1 MKNIT
6 IYNVAT
12 GNILKSFSKSY
23 DFTDIDSM
31 LEDGEA
37 YIEGKFIPSIYE
49 KIIDGEAV
57 LKDTTPDYEKEN
69 RFHRSAL
76 LYGSD
81 WTQMPDSPLSESKKT
96 EWATYRQAL
105 RDLPTNSNWP
115 NLEDGDWPTEPT

>member
-6 IYNVAT
+6 IYDVAT

-37 YIEGKFIPSIYE
+37 YIEGAFIPSMYE
-49 KIIDGEAV
+49 KIIDGEPV

>member
-6 IYNVAT
+6 IYDVAT

-37 YIEGKFIPSIYE
+37 YIEGAFIPSMYE
-49 KIIDGEAV
+49 KIIDGEPV

-81 WTQMPDSPLSESKKT
+81 WTQMPDSPLSESKKA

-105 RDLPTNSNWP
+105 RDITTHSNWP
-115 NLEDGDWPTEPT
+115 NLEDGNWPTEPT